1 MIEHRWEVQAR
12 VDGMTEGRVG
22 GGVLELVTV
31 CLFDGPDVVSA
42 ADGEPVVSAPVVCD
56 LRPGE
61 ARELAF
67 ELLALAE
74 LAERRTLGG

>member
-1 MIEHRWEVQAR
+1 MTEHRFEVQAR
-12 VDGMTEGRVG
+12 MDGMTEGLVG
-22 GGVLELVTV
+22 GGARQLVSV
-31 CLFDGPDVVSA
+31 CLFDGPDVVSV
-42 ADGEPVVSAPVVCD
+42 DGEPLVGAPVVCH

-74 LAERRTLGG
+74 LAERRAPVEG

>member
-1 MIEHRWEVQAR
+1 MIEHRFEVRAR
-12 VDGMTEGRVG
+12 VDGMTEGLVVG
-22 GGVLELVTV
+22 GARRLVSV
-31 CLFDGPDVVSA
+31 CLFDGSDVVG
-42 ADGEPVVSAPVVCD
+42 ADGEPLVSAPVVCH

-74 LAERRTLGG
+74 LAERHGPVGG